1 MKRKLIV
8 KRVIVLVFFLA
19 LFSKIY
25 AQGQDN
31 NHEWNGNSIQSIVTA
46 TDPDMKTVYLYN
58 VGTHKFL
65 NAGSH
70 WATVTIG
77 YTVGMGLHIKRSE
90 TTANR
95 YNMTGDT
102 QTTEGSTIAWGRKQ
116 DTTPDGKKNPINY
129 NNVYVD
135 RGVKNIY
142 NENKINGIIDWIFE
156 EVRTGSKTYK
166 IYCNNDEYLPGTEN
180 MGGKIYLQLESS
192 AADRLEMKYPHNVS
206 SSDRTGQWKIVTLK
220 DLKDAFKVKFASDEK
235 PADAT
240 FLIHDQNFSRSH
252 KEIKKW
258 EKSSGLT
265 SALQE
270 SNYSFLS
277 NKGTYYVG
285 IGSAK
290 SDDYQAKY
298 ASRWVATIRNIGDH
312 AHANGTVTQKVH
324 ILKKGWYIL
333 SCDGFYNATN
343 GSSMKSFFFAK
354 VEGYD
359 RGSSNVSAELEKFR
373 GDFEYTVEDLTKI
386 YGKNDVA
393 IESPYVKA
401 GRIFNEKKYQNS
413 LIVYVPSDGATLD
426 IGVEVTGS
434 NQGLDL
440 TAFDNFQ
447 LQYCGDRDIVL
458 DESQTDVTY
467 INKQVEENVA
477 KTLILKRTMKPYQW
491 NSITLPVKLT
501 AAQFKR
507 AFGRSAELSVLKGQ
521 DENLSSR
528 IVFTKVNL
536 TNDDEVVIFPGK
548 LYIMKPTRGA
558 NVTFGDHTKIIDN
571 YRTITVQAPYYQI
584 NGVSLT
590 TETTTGEFKEQAKHS
605 TTVDGQLVF
614 SGTYVKHISKN
625 VPKFSYVLSAND
637 GKWHYLL
644 KDHSILGFRCWI
656 ATGSA
661 GLAKQMT
668 FSINGV
674 VDNTTGINQTIV
686 DDQRPQNADIY
697 TVNGQLVRAGS
708 SSIEGLPKGIYIVNG
723 KKLVVR

>member
-31 NHEWNGNSIQSIVTA
+31 KHEWVGNSLSSVIDA
-46 TDPDMKTVYLYN
+46 TDPDMRTVYLYN
-58 VGTHKFL
+58 VGTHKFI
-65 NAGSH
+65 NAGSY

-77 YTVGMGLHIKRSE
+77 YNVGMGLRIKKSK
-90 TTANR
+90 TVANR

-102 QTTEGSTIAWGRKQ
+102 QTSEGSTIAWGRKQ
-116 DTTPDGKKNPINY
+116 DTTPDGQKNPINY

-142 NENKINGIIDWIFE
+142 NDNKINGIIDWIFE
-156 EVRTGSKTYK
+156 ETRFGSKTYK
-166 IYCNNDEYLPGTEN
+166 IYCNNDEYLPRPEN

-206 SSDRTGQWKIVTLK
+206 PSDRTAQWKIVTLK
-220 DLKDAFKVKFASDEK
+220 DLKNAFKVKFASDEK

-240 FLIHDQNFSRSH
+240 FLIRDQNFSRSH
-252 KEIKKW
+252 KEIGKW
-258 EKSSGLT
+258 EISGGLNSKPRT
-265 SALQE
+265 DNFSF
-270 SNYSFLS
+270 YSDE
-277 NKGTYYVG
+277 GTYYVG

-290 SDDYQAKY
+290 SDAYQAKY
-298 ASRWVATIRNIGDH
+298 ASRWVATIRNIGDN
-312 AHANGTVTQKVH
+312 AHANGTVTQKVQ

-359 RGSSNVSAELEKFR
+359 RGSSSVSAELEKFR

-386 YGKNDVA
+386 YGKDDVA

-401 GRIFNEKKYQNS
+401 GKVFNEKKYQNS
-413 LIVYVPSDGATLD
+413 LIVYVPSDGDILN

-434 NQGLDL
+434 NRRRDL
-440 TAFDNFQ
+440 TVFDNFQ

-467 INKQVEENVA
+467 INKQVEQNVA
-477 KTLILKRTMKPYQW
+477 KTLILKRSMTPYQW
-491 NSITLPVKLT
+491 NSITLPVALT

-507 AFGRSAELSVLKGQ
+507 AFGRRAELSVLKGQ

-528 IVFTKVNL
+528 VVFTPVDL
-536 TNDDEVVIFPGK
+536 TNDDEVVIHPDK

-558 NVTFGDHTKIIDN
+558 NVTFGEHTKIIEN
-571 YRTITVQAPYYQI
+571 YRPITVQAPYYQI

-590 TETTTGEFKEQAKHS
+590 ETTEGESKEDAKHS
-605 TTVDGQLVF
+605 TTVDGKLQF
-614 SGTYVKHISKN
+614 YGTQVKRETKYV
-625 VPKFSYVLSAND
+625 PRYSYVLGAKD
-637 GKWHYLL
+637 GKWHYLTEP
-644 KDHSILGFRCWI
+644 HSILGFRCWI

-697 TVNGQLVRAGS
+697 TINGQLVRAGS

>member
-31 NHEWNGNSIQSIVTA
+31 KHEWVGNSLSSVIDA
-46 TDPDMKTVYLYN
+46 TDPDMRTVYLYN
-58 VGTHKFL
+58 VGTHKFI
-65 NAGSH
+65 NAGSY

-77 YTVGMGLHIKRSE
+77 YNVGMGLRIKKSK
-90 TTANR
+90 TVANR

-102 QTTEGSTIAWGRKQ
+102 QTSEGSTIAWGRKQ
-116 DTTPDGKKNPINY
+116 DTTPDGQKNPINY

-142 NENKINGIIDWIFE
+142 NDNKINGIIDWIFE
-156 EVRTGSKTYK
+156 ETRFGSKTYK
-166 IYCNNDEYLPGTEN
+166 IYCNNDEYLPRPEN

-206 SSDRTGQWKIVTLK
+206 PSDRTAQWKIVTLK
-220 DLKDAFKVKFASDEK
+220 DLKNAFKVKFASDEK

-240 FLIHDQNFSRSH
+240 FLIRDQNFSRSH
-252 KEIKKW
+252 KEIGKW
-258 EKSSGLT
+258 EISGGLNSKPRT
-265 SALQE
+265 DNFSF
-270 SNYSFLS
+270 YSDE
-277 NKGTYYVG
+277 GTYYVG

-290 SDDYQAKY
+290 SDAYQAKY
-298 ASRWVATIRNIGDH
+298 ASRWVATIRNIGDN
-312 AHANGTVTQKVH
+312 AHANGTVTQKVQ

-333 SCDGFYNATN
+333 SCDGFYNVTN

-354 VEGYD
+354 IEGYD
-359 RGSSNVSAELEKFR
+359 RGSSSVSAELEKFR

-386 YGKNDVA
+386 YGKDDVA

-401 GRIFNEKKYQNS
+401 GKVFNEKKYQNS
-413 LIVYVPSDGATLD
+413 LIVYVPSDGDILN

-434 NQGLDL
+434 NRRRDL
-440 TAFDNFQ
+440 TVFDNFQ

-467 INKQVEENVA
+467 INKQVEQNVA
-477 KTLILKRTMKPYQW
+477 KTLILKRSMTPYQW
-491 NSITLPVKLT
+491 NSITLPVALT

-507 AFGRSAELSVLKGQ
+507 AFGRRAELSVLKGQ

-528 IVFTKVNL
+528 VVFTPVDL
-536 TNDDEVVIFPGK
+536 TNDDEVVIHPDK

-558 NVTFGDHTKIIDN
+558 NVTFGEHTKIIEN
-571 YRTITVQAPYYQI
+571 YRPITVQAPYYQI

-590 TETTTGEFKEQAKHS
+590 ETTEGESKEDAKHS
-605 TTVDGQLVF
+605 TTVDGKLQF
-614 SGTYVKHISKN
+614 YGTQVKRETKYV
-625 VPKFSYVLSAND
+625 PRYSYVLGAKD
-637 GKWHYLL
+637 GKWHYLTEP
-644 KDHSILGFRCWI
+644 HSILGFRCWI

-697 TVNGQLVRAGS
+697 TINGQLVRAGS